1 MYKWTARVAGLLFLV
16 STCAYLLGSGLLNP
30 IFERPELLADL
41 TLDQSII
48 VTGLF
53 LELINAIAVVGIAML
68 MYPVLKKHNEAFMLG
83 YFASRVIESAI
94 LIISLI
100 FPILLIMLSEEFR
113 DTETS
118 GRPYVQMLSKVAVE
132 SHLILFD
139 LAMIV
144 LSLGSLLFC
153 YVLYRSRLVPQV
165 LSIIGFIGYVGLL
178 TSSCLAIA
186 GLEVGAVLYIPGA
199 IFEIVLPLWLMVKGF
214 NLRTENSR

>member
-41 TLDQSII
+41 TLDQSTI

-68 MYPVLKKHNEAFMLG
+68 MYPVLKKHNEAFTLG

>member
-41 TLDQSII
+41 TLDQSTI

-68 MYPVLKKHNEAFMLG
+68 MYPVLKKHNEAFTLG

-118 GRPYVQMLSKVAVE
+118 GRPYVQMLAKVAVE

-199 IFEIVLPLWLMVKGF
+199 IFEIVLPLWLIVKGF